1 MGSST
6 REDFRAHFFFYNIM
20 DKTYVFSNEPSGG
33 CNGSKLDIMALLP
46 NLCGNKGLDPNL
58 LLALNNGYRNQDMW
72 GGAGIWWIWILLL
85 FGWGRNGFGGWGGG
99 YGNGGGDCCNP
110 CNALPWA
117 LNSDTGRELLM
128 QAIQGNGNAISQLA
142 STLNCDVK
150 SIESNLCNIQSLIQ
164 NVGNQ
169 VGLSGQQII
178 NSIQSIGCT
187 IGNQIQSCC
196 CTLQSAIERQGYENR
211 IATINQT
218 DDIKS
223 DAASK
228 FTTLSSKIDAQTVLL
243 NDKFCELEKRELQN
257 KIDTLRQEKTTL
269 ENSALLQ
276 TQTRTLIDQL
286 QPCAKPSYWVP
297 NPNCC
302 YGYPF
307 GYGYGFGVGYNYGSN
322 CNGNCGSCNCGGCSC

>member
-1 MGSST
+1 
-6 REDFRAHFFFYNIM
+6 M
-20 DKTYVFSNEPSGG
+20 DKTYVFSNEPSSGYCG
-33 CNGSKLDIMALLP
+33 GSKLDITALLP
-46 NLCGNKGLDPNL
+46 NLMGGNRLDPNL

-72 GGAGIWWIWILLL
+72 GGAGMWWIWILLL
-85 FGWGRNGFGGWGGG
+85 FGWGRGGFGGWGG
-99 YGNGGGDCCNP
+99 YGNGGECCNN
-110 CNALPWA
+110 CAALPWA

-128 QAIQGNGNAISQLA
+128 QAIQGNGDAIRQLA

-150 SIESNLCNIQSLIQ
+150 SIETNLCNIQSLIQ

-169 VGLSGQQII
+169 VGLTSQQVI
-178 NSIQSIGCT
+178 NSIQQVGCT
-187 IGNQIQSCC
+187 IGNQINQCC

-223 DAASK
+223 DASSK
-228 FTTLSSKIDAQTVLL
+228 FNILSSKIDAQTVLL
-243 NDKFCELEKRELQN
+243 NEKFCDLEKRELQN

-286 QPCAKPSYWVP
+286 QPCAKPAYFVP

-302 YGYPF
+302 YGFPYF
-307 GYGYGFGVGYNYGSN
+307 GYGYGGYPYGSN
-322 CNGNCGSCNCGGCSC
+322 CNGNCNSCNCGGCSC

>member
-1 MGSST
+1 
-6 REDFRAHFFFYNIM
+6 M
-20 DKTYVFSNEPSGG
+20 DKTYVFSNEPSSG
-33 CNGSKLDIMALLP
+33 CCGGSKLDITALLP
-46 NLCGNKGLDPNL
+46 NLMGGNRLDPNL

-72 GGAGIWWIWILLL
+72 GGAGMWWIWILLL
-85 FGWGRNGFGGWGGG
+85 FGWGRNGFGGWGG
-99 YGNGGGDCCNP
+99 YGNGGECCNNG
-110 CNALPWA
+110 CNNCASLPWA

-128 QAIQGNGNAISQLA
+128 QAIQGNGDAIRQLA

-150 SIESNLCNIQSLIQ
+150 SIETNLCNIQSLIQ

-228 FTTLSSKIDAQTVLL
+228 FTTLSAKIDAQTVLL

-286 QPCAKPSYWVP
+286 QPCAKPAYFVP

-302 YGYPF
+302 YGYPY
-307 GYGYGFGVGYNYGSN
+307 GYGFGFGVGYNYGSN
-322 CNGNCGSCNCGGCSC
+322 CNGNCNGCGCGC

>member
-1 MGSST
+1 
-6 REDFRAHFFFYNIM
+6 M

-33 CNGSKLDIMALLP
+33 CGGGKLDITALLP
-46 NLCGNKGLDPNL
+46 NLCGNKGVDPNL

-99 YGNGGGDCCNP
+99 YGNGGGDCCCNP

-117 LNSDTGRELLM
+117 LNGDTGRELLM
-128 QAIQGNGNAISQLA
+128 QAIQGNGNAIAQLA
-142 STLNCDVK
+142 TTLNCDIK
-150 SIESNLCNIQSLIQ
+150 SLQSNLCNIQSLIQ

-178 NSIQSIGCT
+178 NSIQSVGCN
-187 IGNQIQSCC
+187 IGNQLAQCC
-196 CTLQSAIERQGYENR
+196 CDLKQGIERQGYENR

-228 FTTLSSKIDAQTVLL
+228 FTTLSSKIDAQSQIIL
-243 NDKFCELEKRELQN
+243 DKFNDLEKRELQN
-257 KIDTLRQEKTTL
+257 RINTLQQEKTSL
-269 ENSALLQ
+269 ETSALLQ
-276 TQTRTLIDQL
+276 QQSRTIIDQL
-286 QPCAKPSYWVP
+286 QPCPRPCWLVCSPYQSYVP
-297 NPNCC
+297 
-302 YGYPF
+302 YGYSV
-307 GYGYGFGVGYNYGSN
+307 GYGYNGCNCNNN
-322 CNGNCGSCNCGGCSC
+322 CNGCNGCGGCC

>member
-33 CNGSKLDIMALLP
+33 CSGGKLDIMALLP
-46 NLCGNKGLDPNL
+46 NLCGNKGVDPNL

-72 GGAGIWWIWILLL
+72 GGAGMWWIWILLL
-85 FGWGRNGFGGWGGG
+85 FGWGRNGFGGWGGNGG
-99 YGNGGGDCCNP
+99 YGNGCDNCS
-110 CNALPWA
+110 ALPWA

-178 NSIQSIGCT
+178 NSIQSVGSQIGSS
-187 IGNQIQSCC
+187 IASCC
-196 CTLQSAIERQGYENR
+196 CDVKQAIERQGYEGR
-211 IATINQT
+211 IATIQQT
-218 DDIKS
+218 DDLKS
-223 DAASK
+223 DSSSK
-228 FTTLSSKIDAQTVLL
+228 FNIISSKIDAQTQLL
-243 NDKFCELEKRELQN
+243 SDKFCELEKREMQN
-257 KIDTLRQEKTTL
+257 KIDALRDEKNAL
-269 ENSALLQ
+269 QSSALMQQQ
-276 TQTRTLIDQL
+276 TTNIVNQIR
-286 QPCAKPSYWVP
+286 PCPIPAFITC
-297 NPNCC
+297 NPWGCNGGF
-302 YGYPF
+302 Y
-307 GYGYGFGVGYNYGSN
+307 GYGYNAYSPYGYNGSSN
-322 CNGNCGSCNCGGCSC
+322 CCGNCNSCGGCGC